1 VNLRKTIGTNVA
13 AMRKSRELNQAQL
26 ASMLNVNKQTI
37 YRIEAGSTNVGV
49 DTIAALAKALGVEPA
64 MLLVGGS
71 GKGSGNRGERRLE
84 QLIDYLR
91 RALRYA
97 ETYKSTYRN

>member
-1 VNLRKTIGTNVA
+1 MNLRKTIGTNVA
-13 AMRKSRELNQAQL
+13 LMRKSRELNQAQL

-49 DTIAALAKALGVEPA
+49 DTLSALAKALGVEPA
-64 MLLVGGS
+64 ALLANGI
-71 GKGSGNRGERRLE
+71 GKGGGKGGERRLD

-91 RALRYA
+91 RALRHA
-97 ETYKSTYRN
+97 ETYKTSYRA